1 MMLQRRSRNFWLRGC
16 FQEAFNDTLSALKIL
31 GVNLNPA
38 PTRRETDT
46 MFEQIRNEILSIGFD
61 EILSLPRSSDPK
73 IELAIALL
81 NDAGTYSICFIIL
94 NPHLFEAL
102 MLIEAPYLLY

>member
-1 MMLQRRSRNFWLRGC
+1 LLPGSIHL
-16 FQEAFNDTLSALKIL
+16 ALKII

-38 PTRRETDT
+38 PTSRETDT

-61 EILSLPRSSDPK
+61 EILSIPRSNDPK

-102 MLIEAPYLLY
+102 MLIEALYLLY